1 MEKDKDKIPS
11 LIERC
16 LEKKIW
22 IAGIAVFAAII
33 LRLFHLRLRLW
44 IWKIL
49 VVIIGIALIAL
60 LIRFVFNIKK
70 KNLRILVIVLT
81 VMLLICSG
89 EIIMLGGMVFFT
101 QTEEVVTRD
110 GEKYVM
116 EVEQFDNTFVRF
128 YSYKNLF
135 FSGLIS
141 IEESYPEATIIYYDK
156 NGREISDHL
165 STSENQEELWYL
177 NNRMKY

>member
-1 MEKDKDKIPS
+1 MENDKDKIHS
-11 LIERC
+11 FIKRC
-16 LEKKIW
+16 LERKIW
-22 IAGIAVFAAII
+22 IAGIFIFTAIL

-49 VVIIGIALIAL
+49 VVIIVIGLIAI
-60 LIRFVFNIKK
+60 LIRFIFNIKK
-70 KNLRILVIVLT
+70 KNLRLLAIALA
-81 VMLLICSG
+81 VMFFICGG
-89 EIIMLGGMVFFT
+89 EIMMLGGLVFFT

>member
-1 MEKDKDKIPS
+1 MENDKEKIHS
-11 LIERC
+11 FIKRC
-16 LEKKIW
+16 LERKIW
-22 IAGIAVFAAII
+22 IAGIFIFAAIL
-33 LRLFHLRLRLW
+33 LRLLHLRLRLW
-44 IWKIL
+44 IWKII

-70 KNLRILVIVLT
+70 KNLRILAIVLT
-81 VMLLICSG
+81 VMLLICGG
-89 EIIMLGGMVFFT
+89 EIIMLVGMIFFT

-156 NGREISDHL
+156 NGKEISHNL
-165 STSENQEELWYL
+165 STPEKHEELWYL
-177 NNRMKY
+177 NNRMNY

>member
-1 MEKDKDKIPS
+1 MKNLYQSWMDKIDFLQQIWS
-11 LIERC
+11 LPPNY
-16 LEKKIW
+16 K
-22 IAGIAVFAAII
+22 
-33 LRLFHLRLRLW
+33 
-44 IWKIL
+44 
-49 VVIIGIALIAL
+49 
-60 LIRFVFNIKK
+60 
-70 KNLRILVIVLT
+70 
-81 VMLLICSG
+81 
-89 EIIMLGGMVFFT
+89 VFFT
-101 QTEEVVTRD
+101 QTEEVITRD

-128 YSYKNLF
+128 YPYKNLF

-177 NNRMKY
+177 NNRMT

>member
-89 EIIMLGGMVFFT
+89 EIIMLGGM
-101 QTEEVVTRD
+101 EV
-110 GEKYVM
+110 
-116 EVEQFDNTFVRF
+116 
-128 YSYKNLF
+128 S
-135 FSGLIS
+135 
-141 IEESYPEATIIYYDK
+141 
-156 NGREISDHL
+156 
-165 STSENQEELWYL
+165 
-177 NNRMKY
+177 